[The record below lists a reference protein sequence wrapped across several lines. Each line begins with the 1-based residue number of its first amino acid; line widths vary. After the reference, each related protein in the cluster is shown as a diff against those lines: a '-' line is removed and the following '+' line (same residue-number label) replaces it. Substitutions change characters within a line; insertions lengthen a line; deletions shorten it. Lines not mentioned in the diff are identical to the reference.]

1 MIKKYHKIQRL
12 IIIIFI
18 MLCTTTLNACNSY
31 KNDSKKPLVK
41 KEEKKNTANIVVI
54 DGMSTKE
61 SIKGIQTKQDELSI
75 DVNAEEN
82 EAYAIVQKFCED
94 MSESWRKLER
104 SDMSGYLID
113 NIDTHL
119 VFNWIDYDIADRK
132 RNTWKQIKTIDSIEL
147 TNNNF
152 ELLSINQAK
161 YEGFAEIK
169 YSRYDPSVSGIG
181 VDLSILLEKVDDKWM
196 IISAD
201 TIAASIYNEWKDNKY
216 TTIKEMDQALVES
229 YNKLK

>member
-1 MIKKYHKIQRL
+1 MIKKHHKKQRL
-12 IIIIFI
+12 IMIIFI
-18 MLCTTTLNACNSY
+18 MLFTTALNACNSY
-31 KNDSKKPLVK
+31 KNDSKKTLVK
-41 KEEKKNTANIVVI
+41 KEEKKHTANIVVI

-61 SIKGIQTKQDELSI
+61 SIKGIQTRQDEISL
-75 DVNAEEN
+75 DVNAVEN

-104 SDMSGYLID
+104 SDMSEYLID

-119 VFNWIDYDIADRK
+119 VLNWIDYDIADRK
-132 RNTWKQIKTIDSIEL
+132 KNTWKQIKSIDSIEL

-152 ELLSINQAK
+152 ELLSINQAR

-169 YSRYDPSVSGIG
+169 YTRYDPSVTGIG

-196 IISAD
+196 IMSAD

>member
-104 SDMSGYLID
+104 SDMSEYLID

-119 VFNWIDYDIADRK
+119 VLNWIDYDIADRK

-201 TIAASIYNEWKDNKY
+201 TIATSIYNEWKDNKY

>member
-104 SDMSGYLID
+104 SDMSEYLID

-119 VFNWIDYDIADRK
+119 VLNWIDYDIADRK

>member
-104 SDMSGYLID
+104 SDMSEYLID